1 MTLPTKRPRGR
12 PSLSEHDQRQ
22 RLIDAAWRVFEEASE
37 ERVTVADIVREAG
50 MSSRSFYQH
59 FSSKEDL
66 VAQLVEEVGSQILS
80 ALEADFRDPLPDPVA
95 QTARALG
102 IFLEHLPAVA
112 IDLTRLEGT
121 IGGRVVRLRQR
132 VVRAL
137 TEVVH
142 GHVIRLYEAG
152 VAPRRPDRAEVEVLI
167 SGIAELGIRFYS
179 EGRRAELR
187 ALQPALVQLVVR
199 GLA

>member
-1 MTLPTKRPRGR
+1 MTPSAKRPRGR
-12 PSLSEHDQRQ
+12 PSLDEHEQRR

-37 ERVTVADIVREAG
+37 DRVTVADIVRQAG

-59 FSSKEDL
+59 YSSKEDL
-66 VAQLVEEVGSQILS
+66 IAQMVEDVGGAILAAVA
-80 ALEADFRDPLPDPVA
+80 ADFREPLEDPAA

-102 IFLEHLPAVA
+102 TFLERLPSVA

-137 TEVVH
+137 TVVVH
-142 GHVIRLYEAG
+142 EYMVRLHEEGQAR
-152 VAPRRPDRAEVEVLI
+152 RRPERAEVEVLI
-167 SGIAELGIRFYS
+167 AGIAELGLRYYS
-179 EGRRAELR
+179 EGRRAELLE
-187 ALQPALVQLVVR
+187 LQPTLVRLLIR
-199 GLA
+199 GLT

>member
-1 MTLPTKRPRGR
+1 MNVPAKRPRGR
-12 PSLSEHDQRQ
+12 PALGEHEQRQ
-22 RLIDAAWRVFEEASE
+22 RLIDAAWRVFEEESE
-37 ERVTVADIVREAG
+37 DRVTVADIVRQAG

-66 VAQLVEEVGSQILS
+66 IAQMVEDVGAEILAAVA
-80 ALEADFRDPLPDPVA
+80 ADFREPLADPVA
-95 QTARALG
+95 QTTRALRT
-102 IFLEHLPAVA
+102 FLERLPSVA

-142 GHVIRLYEAG
+142 VHMTALHEAG
-152 VAPRRPDRAEVEVLI
+152 RTPRRPERAEVEVLI
-167 SGIAELGIRFYS
+167 AGIAELGIRYYS
-179 EGRRAELR
+179 DGRRSELL
-187 ALQPALVQLVVR
+187 ALQPALVRLLLR
-199 GLA
+199 ALT